1 MLKNQVA
8 LVTGVSSGIGR
19 ETALLLARRGARV
32 FGTIRREH
40 PGETIEGIELLHLD
54 VTDEQSVSDA
64 VGAVLQAANAIHV
77 LVNNAGYAVAGAIE
91 ETSVTEARQQFD
103 TNFFGVMRVTRAV
116 LPVMRRQGYGRIV
129 NMSSL
134 AGLVPA
140 PYRGIY
146 SASKH
151 ALEGYTEALDHEIR
165 QFGVRAMLVEPVFTK
180 TKIETNRQSVLS
192 HLSAYAEQEQRVN
205 EAIEEKITHGDQPR
219 AVAKAV
225 CAAIEATHPR
235 LRYPVGMGVI
245 LSRLRRFIP
254 AGLFDRQLRK
264 QFQLDPVS

>member
-19 ETALLLARRGARV
+19 ETALLLAEHGARV
-32 FGTIRREH
+32 FGTSRKEH
-40 PGETIEGIELLHLD
+40 AGEMFDGVELLRLD
-54 VTDEQSVSDA
+54 VRDEQSIADA
-64 VGAVLQAANAIHV
+64 VQTTLQKAGGIHV
-77 LVNNAGYAVAGAIE
+77 LVNNAGYAVAGAVE
-91 ETSVTEARQQFD
+91 ETSVDEARQQFE
-103 TNFFGVMRVTRAV
+103 TNFFGVMRMTQAV

-129 NMSSL
+129 NISSM

-151 ALEGYTEALDHEIR
+151 ALEGYTETLDHEIR
-165 QFGVRAMLVEPVFTK
+165 QFGVRALLVEPIFTR
-180 TKIETNRQSVLS
+180 TKMETNRKPVHS
-192 HLSAYAEQEQRVN
+192 HLTVYAQQEQRVN
-205 EAIEEKITHGDQPR
+205 EAIEQKIAHGDQPR
-219 AVAKAV
+219 AVAKAI
-225 CAAIEATHPR
+225 CAAVEAARPR
-235 LRYPVGMGVI
+235 LRYPVGGGVI

-264 QFQLDPVS
+264 QFQLDHVA